1 MTILI
6 LTSCIFHY
14 IISLYHIIISYHYII
29 SLYHIIIS
37 YHYIISLYHIII
49 SYIIISY
56 HTLQSSI
63 GTTFDVGITTL
74 TDVDA
79 ISRIAYDI
87 RDMAESLEQGEWV
100 TGNSA

>member
-1 MTILI
+1 M
-6 LTSCIFHY
+6 
-14 IISLYHIIISYHYII
+14 
-29 SLYHIIIS
+29 
-37 YHYIISLYHIII
+37 
-49 SYIIISY
+49 
-56 HTLQSSI
+56 QSTI

-100 TGNSA
+100 TARRIYEQGKNAPQYDMYGNEMDQFLSLQSMA